1 LAKATRQRFGAQVG
15 LVLPKVAQ
23 ALRDDLNRQL
33 DVARTV
39 RDIQDA
45 RDALGDI
52 DQNERGWIDGVR
64 AALQQKA
71 AQTRPL
77 DSHTVPGRLELLAT
91 EAVEDQLLASRL
103 ALSIHD
109 KSAQEWSDLKL
120 RILFSEG
127 RTEIISTDVL
137 RPESVARIAVDEWVH
152 AGLRR
157 ETWHKLLAVVHKE
170 LSERLQEVYHEA
182 NRFLVTNGVMPQID
196 LRPLIRKATSSPSPS
211 EAPFATTLDDAMHAP
226 TQRAGAMSTMGRE
239 AEPRNAVPTVGAEV
253 WSRARQRTQDVVG
266 RVKRLLGEYMGGS
279 VASTTPYMGSGGS
292 APDFTPQAR
301 TPSPAL
307 QQMLQQDMPMRFA
320 QIGDEIERTQRLSDI
335 PQHIEQAVILV
346 RERSA
351 ELKSA
356 TDNPGEKATI
366 EVVALMFQSILNE
379 DRIPP
384 ALRVWF
390 ARLQI
395 PVLRVALAEPEFFE
409 SLQHPARRL
418 IDRMG
423 SCALGFESGASEV
436 SSRALEGEIKRIVQ
450 VIEQYPETG
459 RRVFQLA
466 FDEFQKFL
474 AGYLQAQGHAG
485 QLVSVAQQ
493 VEQKE
498 TLAVQYTI
506 QLRKQLDSV
515 PVHDGI
521 ADFFFKIWAE
531 VLAVATV
538 RFGAKHD
545 ETAALK
551 KSASD
556 LLWAA
561 SAKPTRSERSQVI
574 ARLPGILAQLRK
586 GMGLMGLEAA
596 DQDRHIKTIS
606 DILAE
611 AFMSR
616 TATIPPEQLADVT
629 RHMSSLEDFLPEDG
643 MGDLELDQESIEMII
658 GVDASRIEVITSGGV
673 QPSEAMRS
681 WAQELQLGSWF
692 MLNHN
697 SNLAQVQLAWRS
709 DRGQLCL
716 FATSA
721 QRYFLIQ
728 VARVGAYLQAG
739 LLTPAE
745 DESLTVRATR
755 SAMEKIEANP
765 ERLLH

>member
-1 LAKATRQRFGAQVG
+1 
-15 LVLPKVAQ
+15 
-23 ALRDDLNRQL
+23 
-33 DVARTV
+33 
-39 RDIQDA
+39 
-45 RDALGDI
+45 
-52 DQNERGWIDGVR
+52 
-64 AALQQKA
+64 
-71 AQTRPL
+71 
-77 DSHTVPGRLELLAT
+77 
-91 EAVEDQLLASRL
+91 
-103 ALSIHD
+103 
-109 KSAQEWSDLKL
+109 
-120 RILFSEG
+120 
-127 RTEIISTDVL
+127 
-137 RPESVARIAVDEWVH
+137 
-152 AGLRR
+152 
-157 ETWHKLLAVVHKE
+157 
-170 LSERLQEVYHEA
+170 
-182 NRFLVTNGVMPQID
+182 
-196 LRPLIRKATSSPSPS
+196 
-211 EAPFATTLDDAMHAP
+211 
-226 TQRAGAMSTMGRE
+226 
-239 AEPRNAVPTVGAEV
+239 
-253 WSRARQRTQDVVG
+253 
-266 RVKRLLGEYMGGS
+266 
-279 VASTTPYMGSGGS
+279 
-292 APDFTPQAR
+292 
-301 TPSPAL
+301 
-307 QQMLQQDMPMRFA
+307 
-320 QIGDEIERTQRLSDI
+320 
-335 PQHIEQAVILV
+335 
-346 RERSA
+346 
-351 ELKSA
+351 
-356 TDNPGEKATI
+356 
-366 EVVALMFQSILNE
+366 
-379 DRIPP
+379 
-384 ALRVWF
+384 
-390 ARLQI
+390 
-395 PVLRVALAEPEFFE
+395 
-409 SLQHPARRL
+409 
-418 IDRMG
+418 
-423 SCALGFESGASEV
+423 
-436 SSRALEGEIKRIVQ
+436 
-450 VIEQYPETG
+450 
-459 RRVFQLA
+459 
-466 FDEFQKFL
+466 
-474 AGYLQAQGHAG
+474 
-485 QLVSVAQQ
+485 
-493 VEQKE
+493 
-498 TLAVQYTI
+498 
-506 QLRKQLDSV
+506 V